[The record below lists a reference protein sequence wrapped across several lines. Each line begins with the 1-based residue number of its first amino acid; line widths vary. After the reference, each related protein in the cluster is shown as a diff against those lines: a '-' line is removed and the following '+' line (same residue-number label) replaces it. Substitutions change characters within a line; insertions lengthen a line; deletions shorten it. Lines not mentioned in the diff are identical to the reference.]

1 MKIAIIG
8 TGAMGSIYAARF
20 AKARHEVIAV
30 DIWQE
35 HVEQIN
41 KVGLVVE
48 GPDGRI
54 TAKNVKAHTNLLN
67 LKGCDFYIIATKAL
81 DLEKSIEHLKDQVE
95 LNSPIITIQNGL
107 GSGDIILKHMPK
119 NHVILGVAEGF
130 GASIKGPGRIVH
142 TANKQI
148 RLGSISKRSNKSEL
162 QDIVSV
168 WRSGGLKT
176 EIYENIEQLIW
187 EKLLCNVTLSG
198 PCSIFGCNVREL
210 KNNKEYWAFAL
221 NCMKEAYSVGLAKG
235 IPFSFSDPIAY
246 VSDFAERVGS
256 AKPSMLQDFEA
267 KKRTEINFI
276 NGAIPLLAAELKI
289 TTPFNNYVCKIIHE
303 AEISTERS

>member
-20 AKARHEVIAV
+20 AKAEYEVIAI

-35 HVEQIN
+35 HVDQIN
-41 KVGLVVE
+41 KNGLVVD
-48 GPDGRI
+48 GPDGKI
-54 TAKNVKAHTNLLN
+54 TTQNIRASTNFLDI
-67 LKGCDFYIIATKAL
+67 KRCDVYIIATKAL
-81 DLEKSIEHLKDQVE
+81 DLEKSIEHLKDQVG
-95 LNSPIITIQNGL
+95 LKSPIITIQNGL
-107 GSGDIILKHMPK
+107 GSGDIILNHLPK
-119 NHVILGVAEGF
+119 NHLILGVAEGF
-130 GASIKGPGRIVH
+130 GASLKAPGRVVH

-162 QDIVSV
+162 EDIVSV
-168 WRSGGLKT
+168 WRAGGFKT
-176 EIYENIEQLIW
+176 EIYENIEKLIW

-198 PCSIFGCNVREL
+198 PCSIFGCNVKEL
-210 KNNKEYWAFAL
+210 KNNKEYWTFAL

-246 VSDFAERVGS
+246 VGDFAERVGS

-276 NGAIPLLAAELKI
+276 NGAIPPLAAKLKI
-289 TTPFNNYVCKIIHE
+289 PTPFNDYVCKIIHE
-303 AEISTERS
+303 AEILTGRS

>member
-20 AKARHEVIAV
+20 AKAGHDVVAA

-35 HVEQIN
+35 HIDQIN
-41 KVGLVVE
+41 KDGLVVE

-54 TAKNVKAHTNLLN
+54 TTKNVRASTNILN
-67 LKGCDFYIIATKAL
+67 LEACDFYIIATKAL
-81 DLEKSIEHLKDQVE
+81 DLEKSIERLKDQVD

-119 NHVILGVAEGF
+119 HHVILGVAEGF
-130 GASIKGPGRIVH
+130 GASIRAPGQVVH
-142 TANKQI
+142 TANKKI
-148 RLGSISKRSNKSEL
+148 RLGSISKRSDKSEL

-168 WRSGGLKT
+168 WRAGGLKT

-187 EKLLCNVTLSG
+187 EKLLCNVALSG
-198 PCSIFGCNVREL
+198 PCSIFGCNVKEL
-210 KNNKEYWAFAL
+210 KNNKEYWSYAL
-221 NCMKEAYSVGLAKG
+221 NCMQEAYSVGLAKG
-235 IPFSFSDPIAY
+235 IPFSFSDPIAF
-246 VSDFAERVGS
+246 VSEFAERVGS

-267 KKRTEINFI
+267 KKRTEIDFI
-276 NGAIPLLAAELKI
+276 NGAIPPLAAELRI
-289 TTPFNNYVCKIIHE
+289 NTPFNDHVCKIIHE
-303 AEISTERS
+303 AEILTEQR

>member
-20 AKARHEVIAV
+20 SKAEYEVIAV

-35 HVEQIN
+35 HVDQIN
-41 KVGLVVE
+41 KNGLVVD
-48 GPDGRI
+48 GPDGKII
-54 TAKNVKAHTNLLN
+54 TQNIRASTNFLDI
-67 LKGCDFYIIATKAL
+67 KRCDVYIIATKAL
-81 DLEKSIEHLKDQVE
+81 DLEKSIEHLKDQAG

-119 NHVILGVAEGF
+119 NHIILGVAEGF

-162 QDIVSV
+162 EDIVSV
-168 WRSGGLKT
+168 WRAGGFKT
-176 EIYENIEQLIW
+176 EIYENIEKLIW

-198 PCSIFGCNVREL
+198 PCSIFGCNVKEL

-246 VSDFAERVGS
+246 VSD
-256 AKPSMLQDFEA
+256 
-267 KKRTEINFI
+267 
-276 NGAIPLLAAELKI
+276 
-289 TTPFNNYVCKIIHE
+289 
-303 AEISTERS
+303 

>member
-1 MKIAIIG
+1 M
-8 TGAMGSIYAARF
+8 
-20 AKARHEVIAV
+20 
-30 DIWQE
+30 
-35 HVEQIN
+35 
-41 KVGLVVE
+41 
-48 GPDGRI
+48 
-54 TAKNVKAHTNLLN
+54 
-67 LKGCDFYIIATKAL
+67 
-81 DLEKSIEHLKDQVE
+81 
-95 LNSPIITIQNGL
+95 
-107 GSGDIILKHMPK
+107 
-119 NHVILGVAEGF
+119 
-130 GASIKGPGRIVH
+130 
-142 TANKQI
+142 
-148 RLGSISKRSNKSEL
+148 GSISKRSNKGEL

-198 PCSIFGCNVREL
+198 PCSIFGCNVKEL

-267 KKRTEINFI
+267 KKRSEINFI

-289 TTPFNNYVCKIIHE
+289 ATPFNDYVCKIIHE

>member
-20 AKARHEVIAV
+20 AKAGYEVIAI

-35 HVEQIN
+35 HVDQIN
-41 KVGLVVE
+41 KNGLVVD
-48 GPDGRI
+48 GPDGKI
-54 TAKNVKAHTNLLN
+54 TTKNIRASTNFLDI
-67 LKGCDFYIIATKAL
+67 KRCDVYIIATKAL
-81 DLEKSIEHLKDQVE
+81 DLEKSIEHLKDQVG

-107 GSGDIILKHMPK
+107 GSGDIILKHLPK
-119 NHVILGVAEGF
+119 NHLILGVAEGF
-130 GASIKGPGRIVH
+130 GASLKAPGRVVH

-162 QDIVSV
+162 EDIVSV
-168 WRSGGLKT
+168 WRAGGFKT
-176 EIYENIEQLIW
+176 EIYENIEKLIW

-198 PCSIFGCNVREL
+198 PCSIFGCNVKEL
-210 KNNKEYWAFAL
+210 KNNKEYWTFAL

-246 VSDFAERVGS
+246 VGDFAERVGS
-256 AKPSMLQDFEA
+256 AKPSMLQDFEGKKKNRDKFYKWCNSTSCSGA
-267 KKRTEINFI
+267 KNTNTI
-276 NGAIPLLAAELKI
+276 
-289 TTPFNNYVCKIIHE
+289 
-303 AEISTERS
+303 

>member
-20 AKARHEVIAV
+20 AKAEYEVIAI

-35 HVEQIN
+35 HVDQIN
-41 KVGLVVE
+41 KNGLVVD
-48 GPDGRI
+48 GPDGKI
-54 TAKNVKAHTNLLN
+54 TTQNIRASTNFLDI
-67 LKGCDFYIIATKAL
+67 KRCDVYIIATKAL
-81 DLEKSIEHLKDQVE
+81 DLEKSIEHLKDQVG
-95 LNSPIITIQNGL
+95 LKSPIITIQNGL
-107 GSGDIILKHMPK
+107 GSGDIILKHLPK
-119 NHVILGVAEGF
+119 NHLILGVAEGF
-130 GASIKGPGRIVH
+130 GASLKAPGRVVH

-162 QDIVSV
+162 EDIVSV
-168 WRSGGLKT
+168 WRAGGFKT
-176 EIYENIEQLIW
+176 ELYENIEKLIW

-198 PCSIFGCNVREL
+198 PCSIFGCNVKEL
-210 KNNKEYWAFAL
+210 KNNKEYWTFAL

-246 VSDFAERVGS
+246 VGDFAERVGS

-276 NGAIPLLAAELKI
+276 NGAIPPLAAKLKI
-289 TTPFNNYVCKIIHE
+289 PTPFNDYVCKIIRE
-303 AEISTERS
+303 AEILTGRS

>member
-20 AKARHEVIAV
+20 AKAGYEVIAV

-35 HVEQIN
+35 HVDQIN
-41 KVGLVVE
+41 KDGLIID

-54 TAKNVKAHTNLLN
+54 TTKNIKASTNFLD
-67 LKGCDFYIIATKAL
+67 LKRCDVYIIATKAL
-81 DLEKSIEHLKDQVE
+81 DLEKSIEYLKDQVE

-130 GASIKGPGRIVH
+130 GASIKAPGRIAH

-198 PCSIFGCNVREL
+198 PCSIFGCNVKEL
-210 KNNKEYWAFAL
+210 KNNKEYWTFAL

-289 TTPFNNYVCKIIHE
+289 TTPFNDYVCKIIHE
-303 AEISTERS
+303 AEILIERS

>member
-1 MKIAIIG
+1 M
-8 TGAMGSIYAARF
+8 
-20 AKARHEVIAV
+20 
-30 DIWQE
+30 
-35 HVEQIN
+35 
-41 KVGLVVE
+41 
-48 GPDGRI
+48 
-54 TAKNVKAHTNLLN
+54 
-67 LKGCDFYIIATKAL
+67 
-81 DLEKSIEHLKDQVE
+81 
-95 LNSPIITIQNGL
+95 
-107 GSGDIILKHMPK
+107 GSGDIILKHLPK
-119 NHVILGVAEGF
+119 NHLILGVAEGF
-130 GASIKGPGRIVH
+130 GASLKAPGRVVH

-162 QDIVSV
+162 EDIVSV

-198 PCSIFGCNVREL
+198 PCSIFGCNVKEL

-276 NGAIPLLAAELKI
+276 NGAIPPLAAELKI
-289 TTPFNNYVCKIIHE
+289 PTPFNDYVCKIIHE
-303 AEISTERS
+303 AEILTERS

>member
-20 AKARHEVIAV
+20 AKAGYEVIAI

-35 HVEQIN
+35 HVDQIN
-41 KVGLVVE
+41 KNGLVVD
-48 GPDGRI
+48 GPNGKI
-54 TAKNVKAHTNLLN
+54 TTKNIRASTNFLDI
-67 LKGCDFYIIATKAL
+67 KRCDVYIIATKAL
-81 DLEKSIEHLKDQVE
+81 DLEKSIEHLKDQVG

-107 GSGDIILKHMPK
+107 GSGDIILKHLPK
-119 NHVILGVAEGF
+119 NHLILGVAEGF
-130 GASIKGPGRIVH
+130 GASLKAPGRVVH

-162 QDIVSV
+162 EDIVSV
-168 WRSGGLKT
+168 WRAGGFKT
-176 EIYENIEQLIW
+176 EIYENIEKLIW

-198 PCSIFGCNVREL
+198 PCSIFGCNVKEL

-256 AKPSMLQDFEA
+256 AKPSMLQDFEE

-289 TTPFNNYVCKIIHE
+289 TTPFNDYVCKIIHQ

>member
-20 AKARHEVIAV
+20 AKAEYEVIAI

-35 HVEQIN
+35 HVDQIN
-41 KVGLVVE
+41 KNGLVVD
-48 GPDGRI
+48 GPDGKI
-54 TAKNVKAHTNLLN
+54 TTQNIRASTNFLDI
-67 LKGCDFYIIATKAL
+67 KRCDVYIIATKAL
-81 DLEKSIEHLKDQVE
+81 DLEKSIEHLKDQVG
-95 LNSPIITIQNGL
+95 LKSPIITIQNGL
-107 GSGDIILKHMPK
+107 GSGDIILKHLPK
-119 NHVILGVAEGF
+119 NHLILGVAEGF
-130 GASIKGPGRIVH
+130 GASLKAPGRVVH

-162 QDIVSV
+162 EDIVSV
-168 WRSGGLKT
+168 WRAGGFKT
-176 EIYENIEQLIW
+176 EIYENIEKLIW

-198 PCSIFGCNVREL
+198 PCSIFGCNVKEL
-210 KNNKEYWAFAL
+210 KNNKEYWTFAL

-246 VSDFAERVGS
+246 VGDFAERVGS

-276 NGAIPLLAAELKI
+276 NGAIPPLAAELKI
-289 TTPFNNYVCKIIHE
+289 PTPFNDYVCKIIHE
-303 AEISTERS
+303 AEILKERS